1 MAYPTV
7 VMVTTVKREVRTI
20 ESSWSTPQFLEALLL
35 ALKGDGPALSTTP
48 LSTNEVDSRVALVV
62 TTSGSTGNPKS
73 VLLSANSLIANARAT
88 HKFLGASSGERWSLL
103 LPTSH
108 IAGLNV
114 LIRSIELGTE
124 PVGVDSKADYSA
136 IVPTQ
141 LHRALNGDKALLEHL
156 KNCKAVL
163 IGGGPLDQSLKDSGA
178 NSGINIV
185 TTYGMTET
193 SGGVVY
199 NGAPIEGISLEIQN
213 ERIAI
218 KGPQIALGYL
228 SGEFPIHDGWFQ
240 TNDYGTFENGS
251 LKVIGRIDDQI
262 ISGGEKIS
270 LSAIENF
277 LQNEF
282 SSPEIVAFARLDKEW
297 GEKLCIATTQDIALD
312 ALQERLKGKF
322 GAHASPKELIKVS
335 AIPYL
340 GIGKPDR
347 KKLADDNA

>member
-7 VMVTTVKREVRTI
+7 VMVSTVKRKVRTI

-48 LSTNEVDSRVALVV
+48 LDLTEIDSRTALVV

-73 VLLSANSLIANARAT
+73 VLLSAQSLIANARAT

-108 IAGLNV
+108 IAGLNI

-124 PVGVDSKADYSA
+124 PVGVESQADYSA

-141 LHRALNGDKALLEHL
+141 LHRALNGDATLLSHL
-156 KNCKAVL
+156 KQCKAVL
-163 IGGGPLDQSLKDSGA
+163 VGGGPLGSELHKEAS
-178 NSGINIV
+178 NSGINVI

-193 SGGVVY
+193 SGGVIY
-199 NGAPIEGISLEIQN
+199 NGAPIDGVSVEIQDG
-213 ERIAI
+213 RIAL
-218 KGPQIALGYL
+218 KGPQVALGYL
-228 SGEFPIHDGWFQ
+228 NGEYPINNGWFL
-240 TNDYGTFENGS
+240 TNDYGSIENGI
-251 LKVIGRIDDQI
+251 LKVSGRFDDQI

-277 LQNEF
+277 LQSEF
-282 SSPEIVAFARLDKEW
+282 ASLEIVAFAKSDKEW
-297 GEKLCIATTQDIALD
+297 GEKLCIATTQSIDLND
-312 ALQERLKGKF
+312 LQGRLRGKF